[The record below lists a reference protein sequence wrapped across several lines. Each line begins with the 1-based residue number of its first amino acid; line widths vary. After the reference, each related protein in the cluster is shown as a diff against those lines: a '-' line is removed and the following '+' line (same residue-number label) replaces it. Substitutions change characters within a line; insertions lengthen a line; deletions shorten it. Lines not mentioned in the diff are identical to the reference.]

1 MSTTLSGSLTTQL
14 SPCLHSK
21 GRFTTIDKV
30 ERDTSRIEPMYIRT
44 AVRHDDVGNL
54 VMMLE
59 LPWALA
65 WHGVA
70 LVPMSLIWRGPIA
83 AALGELQCEYQ

>member
-1 MSTTLSGSLTTQL
+1 MLILVSN
-14 SPCLHSK
+14 
-21 GRFTTIDKV
+21 
-30 ERDTSRIEPMYIRT
+30 RDFAT
-44 AVRHDDVGNL
+44 VGNL

-70 LVPMSLIWRGPIA
+70 RVPVSQFSEDQLLLPWADCSASTSELI
-83 AALGELQCEYQ
+83 GEDLPVIIRLECQPVNGLD

>member
-1 MSTTLSGSLTTQL
+1 MT
-14 SPCLHSK
+14 
-21 GRFTTIDKV
+21 
-30 ERDTSRIEPMYIRT
+30 Y
-44 AVRHDDVGNL
+44 VGNL

-70 LVPMSLIWRGPIA
+70 PVSVSQFGEDQLLLRWGDRTASTSELIGEDSLRNH
-83 AALGELQCEYQ
+83 